1 MRDVRP
7 TSQAQHRTADQ
18 WVSRPLCAD
27 SMWESE
33 VPRDTSRWYGGPGS
47 APPRL
52 GRTSNRRGCA
62 CEGLA
67 LRDPP
72 LDLSVV
78 FVAQSPA
85 MVCSSTLHLA
95 SSESVTRIIAEMLHR
110 SLETAGQGRSNPVF
124 ETTPEDCHNCR
135 VAPKPRT
142 RSASQPWMR
151 FGTETHTFSARGNVV
166 ACGACCPESLR
177 RFQCL
182 LGPCSAP
189 RRAELAPVSPSNRP
203 HLGKLATFFNR
214 GELCVFIS

>member
-151 FGTETHTFSARGNVV
+151 FGTERHTFSARGNE
-166 ACGACCPESLR
+166 ES
-177 RFQCL
+177 
-182 LGPCSAP
+182 
-189 RRAELAPVSPSNRP
+189 SPFLVETVYGS
-203 HLGKLATFFNR
+203 
-214 GELCVFIS
+214 